1 MGAGPGFELI
11 QGKLRP
17 PPIRSGSVFRTSLL
31 DHLRTSTSQPLVAV
45 SAGAGY
51 GKTTLLAQWADGESR
66 PVGWVS
72 VDGRDNDPVVLLTY
86 AAVAL
91 QRLIP
96 IDSGVF
102 DALRSPGPAITG
114 SAIPRLGAALAAAG
128 VPLVLVLDDVQNL
141 QDPECLDAVSAL
153 CAAFPPGSQL
163 ALAGRAIP
171 DLGLPRLRAQGYV
184 VDVGVKDLQLGPTE
198 AATLLRDAGADL
210 RATDVERLVDKTEG
224 WAAGLYLAAL
234 FATAGG
240 SRHEAIQAFSG
251 REQFVADYL
260 NSELLARLSPADVR
274 FLTRSSVLGRLSSG
288 LCDAVLRARGS
299 VRMLDRLERAN
310 LFVVSLDADRE
321 WYRYHNLF
329 RDLLRS
335 ELQRREPDLVPTL
348 IGRAAEWCEA
358 HGLPD
363 EAIDY
368 AKEAEDVDRVARLF
382 VGQAQNTY
390 GTGRAVTVERWLE
403 WLDRRGGAE
412 RNSAVGVLGAWL
424 CTLRGKPVEAERWA
438 IAAERGSYQGALPDG
453 SPSIDAWLALLS
465 AVRCQAGV
473 EGMLVDAERA
483 TGSIPRASS
492 WWPIALLLLGIS
504 RLLSGDADDADD
516 VFADSAEVAV
526 HIGAWNAAIVAFA
539 ERAVIALEGDRWV
552 EAAQLAESALSM
564 VHDRR
569 LEDYPTSG
577 LAYAVSA
584 RVALYRSRSDEA
596 RTLLG
601 RAQRLR
607 PLLTHALPHLS
618 VQTRLELV
626 RAYRAIGDPSG
637 SRVLLREVDDLL
649 RRQPNLGT
657 LATQAKAL
665 ESMMEESRDAR
676 FGASTL
682 TAAELR
688 LLPYLP
694 THLSFREIGERLYVS
709 PHTVKSQAISIY
721 RKLGVTSRS
730 GAIDHADRL
739 GLL

>member
-1 MGAGPGFELI
+1 M
-11 QGKLRP
+11 
-17 PPIRSGSVFRTSLL
+17 
-31 DHLRTSTSQPLVAV
+31 QPLVMV

-51 GKTTLLAQWADGESR
+51 GKTTLMSQWAGRDPR
-66 PVGWVS
+66 PFAWIS
-72 VDGRDNDPVVLLTY
+72 VDGQDNDPVVLLTY
-86 AAVAL
+86 AAAAL

-102 DALRSPGPAITG
+102 DALRSPGPAVIG
-114 SAIPRLGAALAAAG
+114 SAVPRLGVALAAVG

-141 QDPECLDAVSAL
+141 QDPECLDALSAL
-153 CAAFPPGSQL
+153 GAVFPPGSQL

-171 DLGLPRLRAQGYV
+171 DIGLPRLRAQGLV

-210 RATDVERLVDKTEG
+210 READVEGLVDKTEG

-234 FATAGG
+234 FVMAGG
-240 SRHEAIQAFSG
+240 PGHEAIRTFSG

-274 FLTRSSVLGRLSSG
+274 FLTRTSVLGRLSSE

-299 VRMLDRLERAN
+299 ARMLDRLERSN
-310 LFVVSLDADRE
+310 LFVLPLDADRE
-321 WYRYHNLF
+321 SFRYHHLF
-329 RDLLRS
+329 RDLLRT

-358 HGLPD
+358 HGLTD
-363 EAIDY
+363 EAIEY
-368 AKEAEDVDRVARLF
+368 AQEAGDVERVGRLF
-382 VGQAQNTY
+382 VGQAQRTY

-403 WLDRRGGAE
+403 WLDRRGAAE

-424 CTLRGKPVEAERWA
+424 CTLRGKPAEAERWA

-453 SPSIDAWLALLS
+453 SASIDAWLALLS

-473 EGMLVDAERA
+473 ERMRLDAERA
-483 TGSIPRASS
+483 VNSIPRASS
-492 WWPIALLLLGIS
+492 WWPIALLLVGIS
-504 RLLSGDADDADD
+504 RLLSDDADDADRL
-516 VFADSAEVAV
+516 FADAAETAV
-526 HIGAWNAAIVAFA
+526 HMAAWNAAIVAFA
-539 ERAVIALEGDRWV
+539 ERAVIALEGNRWV
-552 EAAQLAESALSM
+552 EAAQLAESAHSM
-564 VHDRR
+564 VRDHRV
-569 LEDYPTSG
+569 EDYPTSG

-584 RVALYRSRSDEA
+584 RVALHGARTDEA

-618 VQTRLELV
+618 VQTRLELA
-626 RAYRAIGDPSG
+626 RAYRALGDPSG

-665 ESMMEESRDAR
+665 ESMIDVNRDGR
-676 FGASTL
+676 SGASTL

-730 GAIDHADRL
+730 GAIQHADRL